1 MKIAE
6 RMCGKARYGNKPDRE
21 EWWWTEEVQTVI
33 EEKRETRKELELQ
46 PSPEA
51 RRRYKIAK
59 TAAKWA
65 VKQAKERAEDDL
77 YNELENEPL
86 VARKKIYKLAK
97 TRKEGQEDKV
107 ASPFIDNIDGV
118 LQVEGDA
125 VKERWREYFDIL
137 LNEEN
142 PFTVNLPITT
152 AVDDPQSGI
161 SIVEVKAAI
170 SKMKRGK
177 AAGPDEIT
185 LEMALALGEEGIVW
199 LHRVMDAIWKEKRMP
214 DDWLKS
220 ILVPTFK
227 NKGNIHMCGNYR
239 GIKLLSQIMK
249 CFERICFDNHG
260 DSSVQNTKDASEN
273 MLW

>member
-1 MKIAE
+1 MEAEWKGFKEAVVKTAE
-6 RMCGKARYGNKPDRE
+6 RMCGRARYGKKPDRE
-21 EWWWTEEVQTVI
+21 EWWWTEEVQTAI

-46 PSPEA
+46 PSTEA

-142 PFTVNLPITT
+142 PFTANLPITT
-152 AVDDPQSGI
+152 PVDDPQPGI
-161 SIVEVKAAI
+161 SIVEIKAAI
-170 SKMKRGK
+170 SKMK
-177 AAGPDEIT
+177 
-185 LEMALALGEEGIVW
+185 
-199 LHRVMDAIWKEKRMP
+199 
-214 DDWLKS
+214 
-220 ILVPTFK
+220 
-227 NKGNIHMCGNYR
+227 
-239 GIKLLSQIMK
+239 
-249 CFERICFDNHG
+249 
-260 DSSVQNTKDASEN
+260 
-273 MLW
+273 